1 MHHELLLLVWPW
13 CDGSLRWRV
22 EGVCEIYLDNY
33 LIAKMKGIEV
43 VGGERAGLKEKKE
56 MNGRRGNGR

>member
-1 MHHELLLLVWPW
+1 
-13 CDGSLRWRV
+13 LRGRV
-22 EGVCEIYLDNY
+22 EGVYEIYLDNY
-33 LIAKMKGIEV
+33 LAAKMEGIEV